1 MKRVIY
7 GRKVGMS
14 QFMNDEG
21 VVTPV
26 TLIKCDPLTII
37 KKLNNNGVES
47 LLVGI
52 EEVSDKKLNKPKL
65 GLFKKNNT
73 KSFKKIKEYRLD
85 EIGDYDSNSQISIDD
100 FEGVEKV
107 TVRTKSIGRGFSGTI
122 KRHNFGRGP
131 MTHGSKNHRLPG
143 SIGGGTDPGRVFKG
157 TRMGGRKGNSNV
169 TIKNLSVVKIDKD
182 NGLIFI
188 KGSVPGKKNNLVEIF
203 S

>member
-26 TLIKCDPLTII
+26 TLIKCGPLTII

-100 FEGVEKV
+100 FEGVDKV

-122 KRHNFGRGP
+122 KRHSFGRGP

-169 TIKNLSVVKIDKD
+169 TIKNLSVVKVDKD